1 MMPQTRTV
9 AAVLVA
15 SALVL
20 TACGQVPFPVPSASP
35 SATAI
40 PTHTVSAPSP
50 SPTPT
55 PLPTADGEVLFTI
68 SAKLT
73 SPVGATARVEQVV
86 YKPETDLDDL
96 DAITAQL
103 DDECTGW
110 RDSIGPAD
118 YVVGMITAKDT
129 STGGKKWPPS
139 GQVVVTM
146 AGTPVFAGDWQ
157 SFQSFCTSAQLLVP
171 GEVRGVTPVPADGDP
186 DSPGGLATLTYG
198 FGIATEAGTDA
209 TDPRYTQLSDCRI
222 TLTAA
227 ARADSDLVEKWLTTR
242 QAGPGLC
249 EVNTPGV

>member
-1 MMPQTRTV
+1 MTPKTRIV
-9 AAVLVA
+9 AAVLVG

-35 SATAI
+35 TSTAS
-40 PTHTVSAPSP
+40 PTPTVSAP

-73 SPVGATARVEQVV
+73 SPVGATAHVEQVV
-86 YKPETDLDDL
+86 YKPESDLDDL
-96 DAITAQL
+96 DAITTQL

-110 RDSIGPAD
+110 RESIGPAD
-118 YVVGMITAKDT
+118 YVVGMITAEDT

-157 SFQSFCTSAQLLVP
+157 TFQSFCTSVQVLVP
-171 GEVRGVTPVPADGDP
+171 GEVRGVTPVPAGGDA
-186 DSPGGLATLTYG
+186 DSPGGWATLTYG

-209 TDPRYTQLSDCRI
+209 TDRRYTQLSDCRI

-227 ARADSDLVEKWLTTR
+227 ARAESDIVEAWLAAP
-242 QAGPGLC
+242 QASPGLC

>member
-1 MMPQTRTV
+1 MTPTTPMV
-9 AAVLVA
+9 AAVLAA
-15 SALVL
+15 SALLL
-20 TACGQVPFPVPSASP
+20 TACAQIPFPVPSASP
-35 SATAI
+35 TTTAT
-40 PTHTVSAPSP
+40 PTHTVSAP

-55 PLPTADGEVLFTI
+55 PLPTADGDVLFTI

-73 SPVGATARVEQVV
+73 SPVGATARVEQVI
-86 YKPETDLDDL
+86 YRPESDLDDL
-96 DAITAQL
+96 DAITTQL

-110 RDSIGPAD
+110 RESIGPAD

-139 GQVVVTM
+139 GQAVVTM

-157 SFQSFCTSAQLLVP
+157 TFQSFCTSVQVLVP
-171 GEVRGVTPVPADGDP
+171 GEVRGVTPVPAGGDA
-186 DSPGGLATLTYG
+186 DSPGGWATLTYG

-209 TDPRYTQLSDCRI
+209 TDRRYTQLSECHI
-222 TLTAA
+222 TLTPA
-227 ARADSDLVEKWLTTR
+227 ARAESDLVEAWLTTA